1 MIINLYFEGPSHGD
15 SNTGEEDDLLKSKTL
30 SKDRKRY
37 YLDLKE
43 NQSGRFLRVNLFIF
57 YYVILITYS

>member
-1 MIINLYFEGPSHGD
+1 MHGD
-15 SNTGEEDDLLKSKTL
+15 SNTGEEDELLKSKTL

-43 NQSGRFLRVNLFIF
+43 NQRGRFLRVNLLKFI
-57 YYVILITYS
+57 T